1 MVLAE
6 DLAKQQRSI
15 SVAEFF
21 EKNKH
26 LLGFDSPTR
35 GIITTIKEAVD
46 NALDACEEAEVLPDI
61 FVGVR
66 RVDADVYRITVE
78 DNGPGIVPENV
89 PPVFGKLLYGSRFHQ
104 IRQSR
109 GQQGIGISAAV
120 LYAQLTTGTP
130 ALVVS
135 RTGAKARAHRFE
147 LMIRT
152 ETNEPEIVSHEEI
165 DWDRMHG
172 TRLEIQFKSTL
183 AAKKRLVDYLRLT
196 AIVNPHARITA
207 DIDGE
212 VTTFERVASEVP
224 PCPKP
229 VLPHPH
235 GIEFGALKR
244 IAAASTGTIDEFLV
258 GSFSRVGKKTAD
270 DMIALAGLKPSRKVK
285 NLDADELRRLL
296 DAMQSVKVPAPP
308 AQQCLSPIGE
318 DLICRGLE
326 KEIALDFVRA
336 RTRPS
341 AVHGGHSFI
350 IEAAIGYGGKI
361 PAEGNAQIFR
371 FANRVPLLY
380 QQGACA
386 ITNCISQVN
395 WKNYGLSQQGLPVGP
410 ALVMVHVASTNVPFT
425 SESKDAVAS
434 IPEIE
439 REIVLVLQELGREL
453 KAYLSRRERKKQQDD
468 RARAICSII
477 PEIAAKVS
485 EIVEL
490 PLVDTSPIEGRIMRR
505 VVAKKRTHDGKVR
518 IDVNNYTGGE
528 VTLVLYNLS
537 RDAATDANPRPDF
550 VDEIDGE
557 YNKVWRCTLAPG
569 AAWRVVYTGAGDG
582 SLDLRGVEDGR
593 KVVVD
598 LDV

>member
-1 MVLAE
+1 MAIAE
-6 DLAKQQRSI
+6 DLAREQRSI

-61 FVGVR
+61 LVSAR
-66 RVDADVYRITVE
+66 RVGGDVYRITVE
-78 DNGPGIVPENV
+78 DNGPGIVPENI
-89 PPVFGKLLYGSRFHQ
+89 PFVFGKLLYGSRFHQ

-130 ALVVS
+130 ALVIS
-135 RTGAKARAHRFE
+135 RTGAREKAHRYE

-152 ETNEPEIVSHEEI
+152 ETNEPEVVSHTEI
-165 DWDRMHG
+165 EWDRTHG
-172 TRLEIQFKSTL
+172 TRLEIEFKSTL
-183 AAKKRLVDYLRLT
+183 AAKKRLLDYLRLT

-207 DIDGE
+207 DIDGD
-212 VTTFERVASEVP
+212 VTAFERASDEVP
-224 PCPKP
+224 PCPRSI
-229 VLPHPH
+229 LPHPH

-244 IAAASTGTIDEFLV
+244 LSDASSGTVEEFLI
-258 GSFSRVGKKTAD
+258 GSFSRVGKKTAEEI
-270 DMIALAGLKPSRKVK
+270 MGLAGLKPSRKAK
-285 NLDADELRRLL
+285 RLSADELKILL
-296 DAMQSVKVPAPP
+296 EAMQGVRVPAPP

-318 DLICRGLE
+318 DLLCRGLE
-326 KEIALDFVRA
+326 KEIQLDFVRA
-336 RTRPS
+336 RTRPG

-350 IEAAIGYGGKI
+350 IEAAIGYGGNL
-361 PAEGNAQIFR
+361 PAEGSARLFR

-386 ITNCISQVN
+386 ITNSVMQVN
-395 WKNYGLSQQGLPVGP
+395 WKNYGLPQQGLPGGP
-410 ALVMVHVASTNVPFT
+410 TLIMVHVASTNVPFT

-468 RARAICSII
+468 RARAVCSII

-490 PLVDTSPIEGRIMRR
+490 PLVDTSPIEGRIMQK
-505 VVAKKRTHDGKVR
+505 VVLKKRTVDGRVT
-518 IDVNNYTGGE
+518 IDLNNYTTKE
-528 VTLVLYNLS
+528 VALTLYSLS
-537 RDAATDANPRPDF
+537 GDEAGDAEPRPDF
-550 VDEIDGE
+550 VDDIGGE
-557 YNKVWRCTLAPG
+557 YNKVWRCRLG
-569 AAWRVVYTGAGDG
+569 AGEAWRVVYTGAGDG
-582 SLDLRGVEDGR
+582 TIDLRGVEDAMR
-593 KVVVD
+593 VVVD

>member
-1 MVLAE
+1 MGIAE
-6 DLAKQQRSI
+6 DLAREQRSI

-61 FVGVR
+61 FVSIRKVGG
-66 RVDADVYRITVE
+66 DVYRITVE
-78 DNGPGIVPENV
+78 DNGPGIVPDNV
-89 PPVFGKLLYGSRFHQ
+89 PFVFGKLLYGSRFHQ

-130 ALVVS
+130 ALVIS
-135 RTGAKARAHRFE
+135 RTGAREKAHRFE

-152 ETNEPEIVSHEEI
+152 ETNEPQIVSREEI
-165 DWDRMHG
+165 DWDRTHG
-172 TRLEIQFKSTL
+172 TRIEIEFKSTL
-183 AAKKRLVDYLRLT
+183 AAKKRLLDYLRLT
-196 AIVNPHARITA
+196 AIVNPHARVTA
-207 DIDGE
+207 DIDGD
-212 VTTFERVASEVP
+212 VTTFERASDEVP
-224 PCPKP
+224 PCPRP

-244 IAAASTGTIDEFLV
+244 LVDASSGTVEEFLIE
-258 GSFSRVGKKTAD
+258 SFSRVGKKTAGE
-270 DMIALAGLKPSRKVK
+270 MIGIAGLKPSRKVRR
-285 NLDADELRRLL
+285 LDADDLKLLL
-296 DAMQSVKVPAPP
+296 DAMQGVRVPAPP

-326 KEIALDFVRA
+326 KEIQLDFIRA

-350 IEAAIGYGGKI
+350 IEAAIGYGGKL
-361 PAEGNAQIFR
+361 PAEGSAQIFR

-380 QQGACA
+380 QQGACT
-386 ITNCISQVN
+386 ITSAVSQVN
-395 WKNYGLSQQGLPVGP
+395 WRNYGLSQQTLPVGP
-410 ALVMVHVASTNVPFT
+410 ALIMVHVASTNVPFT

-468 RARAICSII
+468 RARAVCSII
-477 PEIAAKVS
+477 PEIAARVS

-490 PLVDTSPIEGRIMRR
+490 PLVDTSPIEGKIMQK
-505 VVAKKRTHDGKVR
+505 VVAKKRTSGGKVS
-518 IDVNNYTGGE
+518 IEVNNYTGRE
-528 VTLVLYNLS
+528 VALTLYNLS
-537 RDAATDANPRPDF
+537 RDAATDAEPRPDF
-550 VDEIDGE
+550 VDDIGGE
-557 YNKVWRCTLAPG
+557 YNKVWRCTLG
-569 AAWRVVYTGAGDG
+569 AGEAWRVVYTGAGDG
-582 SLDLRGVEDGR
+582 TFDLRGVEDNM

>member
-1 MVLAE
+1 MGIAE
-6 DLAKQQRSI
+6 DLAREQRSI

-61 FVGVR
+61 FVGIRKVG
-66 RVDADVYRITVE
+66 DDVYRITVE
-78 DNGPGIVPENV
+78 DNGPGIVPENI
-89 PPVFGKLLYGSRFHQ
+89 PFVFGKLLYGSRFHQ

-135 RTGAKARAHRFE
+135 RTGAREKAHRFE

-152 ETNEPEIVSHEEI
+152 ETNEPQIVSHEEI
-165 DWDRMHG
+165 DWDRTHG
-172 TRLEIQFKSTL
+172 TRIEIEFKSTL
-183 AAKKRLVDYLRLT
+183 AAKKRLLDYLRLT

-212 VTTFERVASEVP
+212 VTSFERASDEVP
-224 PCPKP
+224 PCPRP

-244 IAAASTGTIDEFLV
+244 LADASDGTVEEFLIE
-258 GSFSRVGKKTAD
+258 SFSRVGKKTAEE
-270 DMIALAGLKPSRKVK
+270 MIGIAGLKPTRRVRR
-285 NLDADELRRLL
+285 LGADELKLLL
-296 DAMQSVKVPAPP
+296 DAMQGVRVPAPP

-326 KEIALDFVRA
+326 KEIQLDFVRA

-341 AVHGGHSFI
+341 AVHSGHAFI
-350 IEAAIGYGGKI
+350 IEAAIGYGGKL
-361 PAEGNAQIFR
+361 PAEGNAQLFR

-386 ITNCISQVN
+386 ITSAVSQVN
-395 WKNYGLSQQGLPVGP
+395 WKSYGLSQQGLPVGP
-410 ALVMVHVASTNVPFT
+410 ALIMVHVASTNVPFT

-468 RARAICSII
+468 RARAVCSII

-490 PLVDTSPIEGRIMRR
+490 PLVDTSPIEGKIMRK
-505 VVAKKRTHDGKVR
+505 VVAKKRTSDGKVC
-518 IDVNNYTGGE
+518 IEVNNYTARE
-528 VTLVLYNLS
+528 VALTLYNLS
-537 RDAATDANPRPDF
+537 RDAAEDADPRPDF
-550 VDEIDGE
+550 VDDIGGE
-557 YNKVWRCTLAPG
+557 YNKVWRCTLG
-569 AAWRVVYTGAGDG
+569 AGEAWQVLYTGVGDG
-582 SLDLRGVEDGR
+582 VLDLRGVEDTM

>member
-1 MVLAE
+1 MAIAE

-66 RVDADVYRITVE
+66 KVDAEVYRITVE
-78 DNGPGIVPENV
+78 DNGPGIVPENI
-89 PPVFGKLLYGSRFHQ
+89 PFVFGKLLYGSRFHQ

-130 ALVVS
+130 ALVTS
-135 RTGAKARAHRFE
+135 RTGAKEKAHRFE
-147 LMIRT
+147 LMIKT

-165 DWDRMHG
+165 DWDRTHG

-183 AAKKRLVDYLRLT
+183 AAKKRLLDYLRLT
-196 AIVNPHARITA
+196 AIVNPHARVTA

-212 VTTFERVASEVP
+212 VTTFERVSDEVP

-229 VLPHPH
+229 ILPHPH

-244 IAAASTGTIDEFLV
+244 IAAASTGTVEEFLV
-258 GSFSRVGKKTAD
+258 GSFSRVGMKTANE
-270 DMIALAGLKPSRKVK
+270 MIGLAGLKPSRKVK
-285 NLDADELRRLL
+285 NLNADELKRLL

-318 DLICRGLE
+318 DLICKGLE
-326 KEIALDFVRA
+326 KEIQLDFIKA

-341 AVHGGHSFI
+341 AVYGGHSFI

-361 PAEGNAQIFR
+361 PQEGSAQLFR

-386 ITNCISQVN
+386 ITNCVAQVN
-395 WKNYGLSQQGLPVGP
+395 WKNYGLSQQGLPAGP
-410 ALVMVHVASTNVPFT
+410 ALIMVHVASTNVPFT

-468 RARAICSII
+468 RARAVCSVI

-490 PLVDTSPIEGRIMRR
+490 PLVDTSPIEGRIMRK
-505 VVAKKRTHDGKVR
+505 VVAKKRTSNGKVR
-518 IDVNNYTGGE
+518 IDVNNYTAGE

-537 RDAATDANPRPDF
+537 RDAAEDADPRPDF
-550 VDEIDGE
+550 VDDIGGE
-557 YNKVWRCTLAPG
+557 YNKVWRCTLGAG
-569 AAWRVVYTGAGDG
+569 AAWQVVYTGAGDG
-582 SLDLRGVEDGR
+582 TVDLRGVEDGM

>member
-1 MVLAE
+1 MAIAE

-66 RVDADVYRITVE
+66 KVDTEVYRITVE
-78 DNGPGIVPENV
+78 DNGPGIVPKNI
-89 PPVFGKLLYGSRFHQ
+89 PFVFGKLLYGSRFHQ

-109 GQQGIGISAAV
+109 G
-120 LYAQLTTGTP
+120 
-130 ALVVS
+130 
-135 RTGAKARAHRFE
+135 REKAHRFE
-147 LMIRT
+147 LMIKT

-165 DWDRMHG
+165 DWDRTHG

-183 AAKKRLVDYLRLT
+183 AAKKRLLDYLRLT
-196 AIVNPHARITA
+196 AIVNPHARVTA

-229 VLPHPH
+229 ILPHPH

-244 IAAASTGTIDEFLV
+244 LADASDGTVEEFLI
-258 GSFSRVGKKTAD
+258 GSFSRVGKKTAEEIIG
-270 DMIALAGLKPSRKVK
+270 IAKLKPSRKVK
-285 NLDADELRRLL
+285 RLDADELKLLL

-326 KEIALDFVRA
+326 KEIQLDFVRA

-350 IEAAIGYGGKI
+350 IEAAIGYGGKL
-361 PAEGNAQIFR
+361 PAEGNAQLFR

-386 ITNCISQVN
+386 ITSAVSQVN
-395 WKNYGLSQQGLPVGP
+395 WKSYGLSQQGLPVGP
-410 ALVMVHVASTNVPFT
+410 ALIMVHVASTNVPFT

-468 RARAICSII
+468 RARAVCSII

-490 PLVDTSPIEGRIMRR
+490 PLVDTSPIEGKIMRK
-505 VVAKKRTHDGKVR
+505 VVAKKRTSDGKVC
-518 IDVNNYTGGE
+518 IEVNNYTARE
-528 VTLVLYNLS
+528 VALTLYNLS
-537 RDAATDANPRPDF
+537 RDAAEDADPRPDF
-550 VDEIDGE
+550 VDDIGGE
-557 YNKVWRCTLAPG
+557 YNKVWRCTLG
-569 AAWRVVYTGAGDG
+569 AGEAWQVVYTGAGDG
-582 SLDLRGVEDGR
+582 TLDLRGVEDNR